1 MKRDLIGIRHG
12 RLKIIE
18 ELEPIY
24 TPKGNSGWMR
34 YFLAMCD
41 CWNLKK
47 IRLSEMSSG
56 KCQSCWCIRTEKLK
70 ERMITH
76 GKSKEKI
83 YQVYQS
89 MQTRI
94 NYTGD
99 INYHNYWGRWIKCE
113 WKSFEEFYKDMIES
127 YNEHKKTNN
136 YTSLERIDV
145 NGNYSK
151 SNCKRAGR
159 QEQLENKRNN
169 IKYQWITI
177 SERARRLWV
186 MPQTLFQRLNLWRSI
201 EETVTKPILKRTK
214 KKSSK

>member
-1 MKRDLIGIRHG
+1 
-12 RLKIIE
+12 
-18 ELEPIY
+18 
-24 TPKGNSGWMR
+24 
-34 YFLAMCD
+34 
-41 CWNLKK
+41 
-47 IRLSEMSSG
+47 
-56 KCQSCWCIRTEKLK
+56 
-70 ERMITH
+70 
-76 GKSKEKI
+76 
-83 YQVYQS
+83 
-89 MQTRI
+89 
-94 NYTGD
+94 
-99 INYHNYWGRWIKCE
+99 
-113 WKSFEEFYKDMIES
+113 MIES